1 MAGAKELT
9 EALRLWLRQQSAMLC
24 TVTFRRAPNMLPDE
38 DDLIHFLAVLVKS
51 VGTLREVQL
60 AAVQS
65 WALTAIGH
73 DAPAAYD
80 WMVLLRVLKEEIGR
94 SLEKHFPPAEALTA
108 WRQIDDVLTY
118 AIIEATQLASDMQ
131 RSELLGHMEQLR
143 TQQEKFKESKTKFI
157 AVAAHELKTP
167 LTILEGYTNILRA
180 ETQNDPQLHIYLE
193 GLGNG
198 FRRMHEIIGD
208 MLDVSLLDL
217 RTVELKYQ
225 EINLEKTVLL
235 VADSVDRYYATRR
248 VDLKII
254 PFEFD
259 NNSYGDPEKLKKA
272 LSKILMNALK
282 YTPDGGQVVVSG
294 SLVRQDEVTDDLAG
308 FVDIQ
313 VTDTGIGIDPE
324 NLELIFEKFG
334 SIGDASLHSSSKT
347 KFKGGGPGLG
357 LPIARGIVEA
367 HGGRVWAE
375 SAGFDEEKCPGSTF
389 HVELPIWLKAPD
401 YSSEL

>member
-1 MAGAKELT
+1 
-9 EALRLWLRQQSAMLC
+9 MLC

-38 DDLIHFLAVLVKS
+38 DDLIQFLSVLVNS

-65 WALTAIGH
+65 WALMAIGH

-94 SLEKHFPPAEALTA
+94 SLEKHLPPAEALTA

-131 RSELLGHMEQLR
+131 RSELLSHMEQLR

-225 EINLEKTVLL
+225 ELNLEKTVLL

-259 NNSYGDPEKLKKA
+259 NNSFGDPEKLKKA

-282 YTPDGGQVVVSG
+282 YTPDNGQVVVSG
-294 SLVRQDEVTDDLAG
+294 SLVRQDEVTDELAG

-324 NLELIFEKFG
+324 NLETIFEKFG

-375 SAGFDEEKCPGSTF
+375 SAGFDEENCPGSTF

-401 YSSEL
+401 HSAEL

>member
-1 MAGAKELT
+1 MTDTLK
-9 EALRLWLRQQSAMLC
+9 LWLRQQSAMLC

-38 DDLIHFLAVLVKS
+38 DDLIQFLSVLLNS

-65 WALTAIGH
+65 WALMAIGH

-94 SLEKHFPPAEALTA
+94 SLEKQFPPAEALTA

-131 RSELLGHMEQLR
+131 RSELLNHMEQLR

-225 EINLEKTVLL
+225 ELNLEKTVLL

-259 NNSYGDPEKLKKA
+259 NNSFGDPEKLKKA

-282 YTPDGGQVVVSG
+282 YTPDNGQVVVSG
-294 SLVRQDEVTDDLAG
+294 SLVRQDEVTDELAG

-324 NLELIFEKFG
+324 NLETIFEKFG

-401 YSSEL
+401 HSSEL

>member
-1 MAGAKELT
+1 MSENLK
-9 EALRLWLRQQSAMLC
+9 LWLRQQSAMLC
-24 TVTFRRAPNMLPDE
+24 AVTLNRAPNMLVDE
-38 DDLIHFLAVLVKS
+38 DDLIEFLSVLVNS
-51 VGTLREVQL
+51 VGSLPELQL
-60 AAVQS
+60 ASVQS
-65 WALTAIGH
+65 WALMAIGH

-80 WMVLLRVLKEEIGR
+80 WMVLLRVLKEQIGR
-94 SLEKHFPPAEALTA
+94 SLVEQFPAEQALTF
-108 WRQIDDVLTY
+108 WRLIDDVLIY

-131 RSELLGHMEQLR
+131 RSELLNHMTQLR
-143 TQQEKFKESKTKFI
+143 SQQEKFKESKTKFI

-167 LTILEGYTNILRA
+167 LTILEGYTNIIKV

-235 VADSVDRYYATRR
+235 VADSVDRYYMTRR
-248 VDLKII
+248 VELKII

-259 NNSYGDPEKLKKA
+259 STTYGDPEKLKKA
-272 LSKILMNALK
+272 LSKILMNGLK
-282 YTPDGGQVVVSG
+282 YTPDGGEVVVTG
-294 SLVRQDEVTDDLAG
+294 SLVRQDEVTEELAG

-313 VTDTGIGIDPE
+313 IMDTGIGIDPE
-324 NLELIFEKFG
+324 NLESIFEKFG
-334 SIGDASLHSSSKT
+334 SIADASLHSSSKT

-375 SAGFDEEKCPGSTF
+375 SPGYDEAACPGSTF
-389 HVELPIWLKAPD
+389 HIELPIWLNPPEIQA
-401 YSSEL
+401 

>member
-1 MAGAKELT
+1 LT
-9 EALRLWLRQQSAMLC
+9 ENLKLWLRQQSAMLC
-24 TVTFRRAPNMLPDE
+24 AVTLHRAPNLLPDQ
-38 DDLIHFLAVLVKS
+38 DDLIEFLSVLVNS
-51 VGTLREVQL
+51 VGSLPELQL

-80 WMVLLRVLKEEIGR
+80 WMVLLRVLKEQIGR
-94 SLEKHFPPAEALTA
+94 SLIEQFAPDEALAA
-108 WRQIDDVLTY
+108 WRLIDDVLIY

-131 RSELLGHMEQLR
+131 RSELLGHMTQLR
-143 TQQEKFKESKTKFI
+143 SQQEKFKESKAKFI

-167 LTILEGYTNILRA
+167 LTILEGYTNILRT
-180 ETQNDPQLHIYLE
+180 ETQSDPQLHIYLE

-217 RTVELKYQ
+217 RTVELKHQ

-235 VADSVDRYYATRR
+235 VADSVDRFYATRR
-248 VDLKII
+248 VELKIM

-259 NNSYGDPEKLKKA
+259 STTYVDPEKLKKA
-272 LSKILMNALK
+272 LTKILMNGLK
-282 YTPDGGQVVVSG
+282 YTPDGGEVVVTG
-294 SLVRQDEVTDDLAG
+294 SHVRQDEVTDDLAG

-313 VTDTGIGIDPE
+313 VRDTGIGIDPE
-324 NLELIFEKFG
+324 NLESIFEKFG
-334 SIGDASLHSSSKT
+334 SIADASLHSSSKT

-375 SAGFDEEKCPGSTF
+375 SPGYDEDHCPGSTF
-389 HVELPIWLKAPD
+389 HIELPVWLTPPKLT
-401 YSSEL
+401 E

>member
-1 MAGAKELT
+1 MT
-9 EALRLWLRQQSAMLC
+9 ENLKLWLRQQSAMLC
-24 TVTFRRAPNMLPDE
+24 AVTLNRAPNLLVDE
-38 DDLIHFLAVLVKS
+38 DDLIEFLSVLVNS
-51 VGTLREVQL
+51 VGALPELQL
-60 AAVQS
+60 ASVQS

-80 WMVLLRVLKEEIGR
+80 WMVLLRVLKEQIGR
-94 SLEKHFPPAEALTA
+94 SLVEQFPADEALTS
-108 WRQIDDVLTY
+108 WRLIDDVLIY

-131 RSELLGHMEQLR
+131 RSELLNHMTQLR
-143 TQQEKFKESKTKFI
+143 NQQEKFKESKTKFI

-167 LTILEGYTNILRA
+167 LTILEGYTNILKA
-180 ETQNDPQLHIYLE
+180 ETQNDPRLHIYLD

-217 RTVELKYQ
+217 RTVELKHQ

-248 VDLKII
+248 VDLKIM

-259 NNSYGDPEKLKKA
+259 SSTFGDPEKLKKA
-272 LSKILMNALK
+272 LTKILMNGLK
-282 YTPDGGQVVVSG
+282 YTPDGGEVVVTG
-294 SLVRQDEVTDDLAG
+294 SLVRQDEVTDELAG

-313 VTDTGIGIDPE
+313 VMDTGIGIDPE
-324 NLELIFEKFG
+324 NLESIFEKFG
-334 SIGDASLHSSSKT
+334 SIADASLHSSSKT

-367 HGGRVWAE
+367 HSGRVWAE
-375 SAGFDEEKCPGSTF
+375 SPGCDEESCPGSTF
-389 HVELPIWLKAPD
+389 HIELPIWLSPPKVEA
-401 YSSEL
+401 

>member
-1 MAGAKELT
+1 MAENLK
-9 EALRLWLRQQSAMLC
+9 LWLRQQSAMLC
-24 TVTFRRAPNMLPDE
+24 AVTLRRAPNMLPDE
-38 DDLIHFLAVLVKS
+38 DDLIQFLGVLVNS
-51 VGTLREVQL
+51 VGGLRELQL

-65 WALTAIGH
+65 WAIVSIGH

-94 SLEKHFPPAEALTA
+94 SLVQHFPPDEALA
-108 WRQIDDVLTY
+108 GWRQIDDVLTY
-118 AIIEATQLASDMQ
+118 AIIEATQLSSDMQ
-131 RSELLGHMEQLR
+131 RSELLSHMEQLR

-167 LTILEGYTNILRA
+167 LTILEGYTNILKA

-217 RTVELKYQ
+217 RTVELKHQ

-248 VDLKII
+248 VALKIL
-254 PFEFD
+254 PFEFE
-259 NNSYGDPEKLKKA
+259 NNTFGDPEKLKKA
-272 LSKILMNALK
+272 LTKILMNGLK
-282 YTPDGGQVVVSG
+282 YTPDGGEVVVSG
-294 SLVRQDEVTDDLAG
+294 SLVRQDEVTEDLAG

-313 VTDTGIGIDPE
+313 VTDSGIGIEAE
-324 NLELIFEKFG
+324 NLETIFEKFG
-334 SIGDASLHSSSKT
+334 SIADASLHSSSKT

-375 SAGFDEEKCPGSTF
+375 SPGCNEETCPGSTF
-389 HVELPIWLKAPD
+389 HIELPIWLQAPTLP
-401 YSSEL
+401 SGF

>member
-1 MAGAKELT
+1 MT
-9 EALRLWLRQQSAMLC
+9 ENLKLWLRQQSAMLC
-24 TVTFRRAPNMLPDE
+24 AVTLNRAPNLLVDE
-38 DDLIHFLAVLVKS
+38 DDLIEFLSVLVNS
-51 VGTLREVQL
+51 VGSLPELQL
-60 AAVQS
+60 ATVQS
-65 WALTAIGH
+65 WALMAIGH

-80 WMVLLRVLKEEIGR
+80 WMVLLRVLKEQIGR
-94 SLEKHFPPAEALTA
+94 NLVEHFPADQALTA
-108 WRQIDDVLTY
+108 WRLVDDVLIY

-131 RSELLGHMEQLR
+131 RSELLNHMDQLR
-143 TQQEKFKESKTKFI
+143 SQQEKFKESKTKFI

-167 LTILEGYTNILRA
+167 LTILEGYTNILKA
-180 ETQNDPQLHIYLE
+180 ETQNEPQLHIYLD

-235 VADSVDRYYATRR
+235 VADSVDRYYMTRR
-248 VDLKII
+248 VELKII

-259 NNSYGDPEKLKKA
+259 STTYGDPEKLKKS
-272 LSKILMNALK
+272 LTKILMNGLK
-282 YTPDGGQVVVSG
+282 YTPDGGEVVVTG
-294 SLVRQDEVTDDLAG
+294 SLVRQDEVAGDLAG

-313 VTDTGIGIDPE
+313 IMDTGIGIDPE
-324 NLELIFEKFG
+324 NLESIFEKFG
-334 SIGDASLHSSSKT
+334 SIADASLHSSSKT

-375 SAGFDEEKCPGSTF
+375 SPGYDEETCPGSTF
-389 HVELPIWLKAPD
+389 HIELPIWLQPPD
-401 YSSEL
+401 IQA

>member
-1 MAGAKELT
+1 MSENLK
-9 EALRLWLRQQSAMLC
+9 LWLRQQSARLC
-24 TVTFRRAPNMLPDE
+24 AETLHRVPNMLPDE
-38 DDLIHFLAVLVKS
+38 DDLIQFLSVLVDS
-51 VGTLREVQL
+51 VGVLRELQL
-60 AAVQS
+60 ANVQS

-94 SLEKHFPPAEALTA
+94 KLEDAFTPTQALSA

-131 RSELLGHMEQLR
+131 RSELLSHMAQLR

-217 RTVELKYQ
+217 RTVELKHQ
-225 EINLEKTVLL
+225 EINLERTVLL
-235 VADSVDRYYATRR
+235 VADSVDRYYASRG

-254 PFEFD
+254 PFEFEND
-259 NNSYGDPEKLKKA
+259 TYGDPEKLKKA
-272 LSKILMNALK
+272 LTKILMNGLK

-294 SLVRQDEVTDDLAG
+294 GPVRQDEVTEDLAG

-313 VTDTGIGIDPE
+313 VRDTGIGIDPE
-324 NLELIFEKFG
+324 NLESIFEKFG
-334 SIGDASLHSSSKT
+334 SIADASLHSSSKT

-357 LPIARGIVEA
+357 LPIARGIIEA
-367 HGGRVWAE
+367 HGGYVWAE
-375 SAGFDEEKCPGSTF
+375 SPGFDEENCPGSTF
-389 HVELPIWLKAPD
+389 HIEVPIWLAPP
-401 YSSEL
+401 ELPSNL

>member
-1 MAGAKELT
+1 
-9 EALRLWLRQQSAMLC
+9 MLC
-24 TVTFRRAPNMLPDE
+24 AVTFRRVPNMLPDE
-38 DDLIHFLAVLVKS
+38 DDLIQFLSVLVNS
-51 VGTLREVQL
+51 VGASREMQL
-60 AAVQS
+60 ATVQS
-65 WALTAIGH
+65 WALMAIGH

-94 SLEKHFPPAEALTA
+94 NLEKQFTPEEALTA
-108 WRQIDDVLTY
+108 WHQIDDVLTY

-131 RSELLGHMEQLR
+131 RSELLSHMEQLR

-272 LSKILMNALK
+272 LGKILMNALK

-294 SLVRQDEVTDDLAG
+294 HLVRQDEVTDDLAG

-313 VTDTGIGIDPE
+313 ITDTGIGIDPE
-324 NLELIFEKFG
+324 NVESIFEKFG
-334 SIGDASLHSSSKT
+334 SIADASLHSSSKT

-357 LPIARGIVEA
+357 LPIARGIVDA

-375 SAGFDEEKCPGSTF
+375 SPGFDEENFPGSTF
-389 HVELPIWLKAPD
+389 HVELPIWLKPPEHA
-401 YSSEL
+401 SEI

>member
-1 MAGAKELT
+1 
-9 EALRLWLRQQSAMLC
+9 MLC

-38 DDLIHFLAVLVKS
+38 DDLIQFLSVLVNS

-60 AAVQS
+60 ATVQS
-65 WALTAIGH
+65 WALMAIGH

-94 SLEKHFPPAEALTA
+94 SLEKHFSPAAALTA

-131 RSELLGHMEQLR
+131 RSELLNHMEQLR

-272 LSKILMNALK
+272 LGKILMNALK

-294 SLVRQDEVTDDLAG
+294 HLVRQDEVTDELAG

-324 NLELIFEKFG
+324 NLETIFEKFG
-334 SIGDASLHSSSKT
+334 SIADASLHSSSKT

-357 LPIARGIVEA
+357 LPIARGIVDA

-375 SAGFDEEKCPGSTF
+375 SPGFDEDNCPGSTF

-401 YSSEL
+401 HSSEL

>member
-1 MAGAKELT
+1 MAENLK
-9 EALRLWLRQQSAMLC
+9 LWLRQQSAMLC
-24 TVTFRRAPNMLPDE
+24 AVTLSRVPNMLPDE
-38 DDLIHFLAVLVKS
+38 DDLIQFLSVLVNS
-51 VGTLREVQL
+51 VGALRELQL
-60 AAVQS
+60 SAVQS
-65 WALTAIGH
+65 WAITAIGH

-80 WMVLLRVLKEEIGR
+80 WMILLRVLKEEIGR
-94 SLEKHFPPAEALTA
+94 SLEYQFPPQEALTA
-108 WRQIDDVLTY
+108 WRQMDDILTY

-131 RSELLGHMEQLR
+131 RSELLSHTAQLR
-143 TQQEKFKESKTKFI
+143 SQQEKFKESKTKFI

-167 LTILEGYTNILRA
+167 LTILEGYTNILRS

-217 RTVELKYQ
+217 RTVELKHQ

-235 VADSVDRYYATRR
+235 VADSVDRFYASRR
-248 VDLKII
+248 VELKII
-254 PFEFD
+254 PFECE
-259 NNSYGDPEKLKKA
+259 NSTYGDPEKLKKA
-272 LSKILMNALK
+272 LTKILMNGLK

-294 SLVRQDEVTDDLAG
+294 NAVRQDEVTDDMVG

-313 VTDTGIGIDPE
+313 VTDSGIGIDPE
-324 NLELIFEKFG
+324 NLESIFEKFG
-334 SIGDASLHSSSKT
+334 SIADASLHSSSKT

-367 HGGRVWAE
+367 HGGRVWAQ
-375 SAGFDEEKCPGSTF
+375 SPGYDEEKFPGSTF
-389 HVELPIWLKAPD
+389 HIEIPIWLHPP
-401 YSSEL
+401 SLPE

>member
-1 MAGAKELT
+1 MT
-9 EALRLWLRQQSAMLC
+9 EPLKLWLRQQSAMLC
-24 TVTFRRAPNMLPDE
+24 AVTFRRVPNMLPDE
-38 DDLIHFLAVLVKS
+38 DDLIQFLSVLVNS
-51 VGTLREVQL
+51 VGALREMQL
-60 AAVQS
+60 ATVQS
-65 WALTAIGH
+65 WALMAIGH

-94 SLEKHFPPAEALTA
+94 NLEKQFTPEEALTA

-131 RSELLGHMEQLR
+131 RSELLSHMEQLR

-272 LSKILMNALK
+272 LGKILMNALK

-294 SLVRQDEVTDDLAG
+294 HLVRQDEVTDDLAG

-313 VTDTGIGIDPE
+313 ITDTGIGIDPE
-324 NLELIFEKFG
+324 NVESIFEKFG
-334 SIGDASLHSSSKT
+334 SIADASLHSSSKT

-357 LPIARGIVEA
+357 LPIARGIVDA

-375 SAGFDEEKCPGSTF
+375 SPGFDEENFPGSTF
-389 HVELPIWLKAPD
+389 HVELPIWLKPPEHA
-401 YSSEL
+401 SEI

>member
-1 MAGAKELT
+1 
-9 EALRLWLRQQSAMLC
+9 
-24 TVTFRRAPNMLPDE
+24 MLPDE
-38 DDLIHFLAVLVKS
+38 DELLQFLSVLVDS
-51 VGTLREVQL
+51 VGVLRELQL
-60 AAVQS
+60 ANVQS

-94 SLEKHFPPAEALTA
+94 RLERDFSAERALFA

-131 RSELLGHMEQLR
+131 RSELLSHMEQLR

-180 ETQNDPQLHIYLE
+180 ETKNDPQLHIYLE

-225 EINLEKTVLL
+225 VINLERTVLL
-235 VADSVDRYYATRR
+235 VADSVDRHYASRG

-254 PFEFD
+254 PFEFEND
-259 NNSYGDPEKLKKA
+259 TYADPEKLKKA
-272 LSKILMNALK
+272 LSKVLMNGLK

-294 SLVRQDEVTDDLAG
+294 SLVRQDEVTEDMAG

-313 VTDTGIGIDPE
+313 IRDTGIGIDLE
-324 NLELIFEKFG
+324 NLESIFEKFG
-334 SIGDASLHSSSKT
+334 SLADASLHSSSKT

-375 SAGFDEEKCPGSTF
+375 SPGFDEENCPGSTF
-389 HVELPIWLKAPD
+389 HVEMPIWLAPPELP
-401 YSSEL
+401 SSF

>member
-1 MAGAKELT
+1 MT
-9 EALRLWLRQQSAMLC
+9 ENLKLWLRQQSAMLC
-24 TVTFRRAPNMLPDE
+24 AVTLNRVPNLLVDE
-38 DDLIHFLAVLVKS
+38 DDLIEFLSVLLNS
-51 VGTLREVQL
+51 VGSLPELQL
-60 AAVQS
+60 ASVQS

-80 WMVLLRVLKEEIGR
+80 WMVLLRVLKEQIGR
-94 SLEKHFPPAEALTA
+94 NLVVQFPAEQALAA
-108 WRQIDDVLTY
+108 WRLIDDVLIY

-131 RSELLGHMEQLR
+131 RSELLNHMTQLR
-143 TQQEKFKESKTKFI
+143 SQQEKFKESKTKFI

-167 LTILEGYTNILRA
+167 LTILEGYTNIIKA

-225 EINLEKTVLL
+225 EINLEKTALL
-235 VADSVDRYYATRR
+235 VADSVDRYYMTRR
-248 VDLKII
+248 VELKIV

-259 NNSYGDPEKLKKA
+259 STTYGDPEKLKKA
-272 LSKILMNALK
+272 LTKILMNGLK
-282 YTPDGGQVVVSG
+282 YTPDGGEVVVTG
-294 SLVRQDEVTDDLAG
+294 SLVRQDEVTEDLAG

-313 VTDTGIGIDPE
+313 IMDTGIGIDPE
-324 NLELIFEKFG
+324 NLESIFEKFG
-334 SIGDASLHSSSKT
+334 SIADASLHSSSKT

-375 SAGFDEEKCPGSTF
+375 SPGYDEEACPGSTF
-389 HVELPIWLKAPD
+389 HIELPIWLNPPEIQA
-401 YSSEL
+401 

>member
-1 MAGAKELT
+1 MT
-9 EALRLWLRQQSAMLC
+9 ENLKLWLRQQSAMLC
-24 TVTFRRAPNMLPDE
+24 AVTLNRAPNLLVDE
-38 DDLIHFLAVLVKS
+38 DDLIEFLSVLVGS
-51 VGTLREVQL
+51 VGALPELQL
-60 AAVQS
+60 ASVQS

-80 WMVLLRVLKEEIGR
+80 WMVLLRVLKEQIGR
-94 SLEKHFPPAEALTA
+94 SLVDQFPADEALTA
-108 WRQIDDVLTY
+108 WRLIDNVLIY

-131 RSELLGHMEQLR
+131 RSELLNHMTQLR
-143 TQQEKFKESKTKFI
+143 NQQEKFRESKTKFI

-167 LTILEGYTNILRA
+167 LTILEGYTNILKA
-180 ETQNDPQLHIYLE
+180 ETQNEPRLHIYLD

-217 RTVELKYQ
+217 RTVELKHQ

-248 VDLKII
+248 VDLKIM
-254 PFEFD
+254 PFEFE
-259 NNSYGDPEKLKKA
+259 SSTYGDPEKLKKA
-272 LSKILMNALK
+272 LTKIMMNGLK
-282 YTPDGGQVVVSG
+282 YTPDGGEVVVTG
-294 SLVRQDEVTDDLAG
+294 SLVRQNEVTDELAG

-313 VTDTGIGIDPE
+313 VMDTGIGIDPE
-324 NLELIFEKFG
+324 NLESIFEKFG
-334 SIGDASLHSSSKT
+334 SIADASLHSSSKT

-375 SAGFDEEKCPGSTF
+375 SPGCDEESCPGSTF
-389 HVELPIWLKAPD
+389 HIELPIWLNPPEGQA
-401 YSSEL
+401 

>member
-1 MAGAKELT
+1 MTDTLK
-9 EALRLWLRQQSAMLC
+9 LWLRQQSAMLC

-38 DDLIHFLAVLVKS
+38 DDLIQFLSVLLNS

-65 WALTAIGH
+65 WALMAIGH

-94 SLEKHFPPAEALTA
+94 SLEKQFPPAEALTA

-131 RSELLGHMEQLR
+131 RSELLNHMEQLR

-225 EINLEKTVLL
+225 ELNLEKTVLL

-282 YTPDGGQVVVSG
+282 YTPDNGQVVVSG
-294 SLVRQDEVTDDLAG
+294 SLVRQDEVTDELAG

-324 NLELIFEKFG
+324 NLETIFEKFG

-401 YSSEL
+401 HSSEL

>member
-1 MAGAKELT
+1 MSENLK
-9 EALRLWLRQQSAMLC
+9 LWLRQQSARLC
-24 TVTFRRAPNMLPDE
+24 TDTLHRVPNMLPDE
-38 DDLIHFLAVLVKS
+38 DDLIQFLSVLVDS
-51 VGTLREVQL
+51 VGTLRELQL
-60 AAVQS
+60 AKVQS

-94 SLEKHFPPAEALTA
+94 KLENAFTPTQALSA

-131 RSELLGHMEQLR
+131 RSELLSHMEQLR

-217 RTVELKYQ
+217 RTVKLKYQ
-225 EINLEKTVLL
+225 EINLERTILL
-235 VADSVDRYYATRR
+235 VADSVDRYYASRR

-254 PFEFD
+254 PFEFE
-259 NNSYGDPEKLKKA
+259 NNTFGDPEKLKKA
-272 LSKILMNALK
+272 LTKILMNGLK

-294 SLVRQDEVTDDLAG
+294 ALVRQDEVTEDLAG

-313 VTDTGIGIDPE
+313 VRDTGIGIDPE
-324 NLELIFEKFG
+324 NLESIFEKFG
-334 SIGDASLHSSSKT
+334 SIADASLHSSSKT

-357 LPIARGIVEA
+357 LPIARGIIEA

-375 SAGFDEEKCPGSTF
+375 SPGFDEDNCPGSTF
-389 HVELPIWLKAPD
+389 HIEMPIWLASPKLPSD
-401 YSSEL
+401 F

>member
-1 MAGAKELT
+1 MT
-9 EALRLWLRQQSAMLC
+9 ENLKLWLRQKSAMLC
-24 TVTFRRAPNMLPDE
+24 AMTLRHVPDILPGE
-38 DDLIHFLAVLVKS
+38 DDLLQFLSVLVTS
-51 VGTLREVQL
+51 VGALREQQL
-60 AAVQS
+60 SVVQS

-94 SLEKHFPPAEALTA
+94 SLELQFSPREALAA
-108 WRQIDDVLTY
+108 WKQLDGVLTY

-131 RSELLGHMEQLR
+131 RAELLSHMAQLR
-143 TQQEKFKESKTKFI
+143 SQQEKFKESKTKFI

-167 LTILEGYTNILRA
+167 LTILEGYTNILRG

-217 RTVELKYQ
+217 RAVELKYQ
-225 EINLEKTVLL
+225 KISLERTVLL
-235 VADSVDRYYATRR
+235 VADSIDRHYAARR

-254 PFEFD
+254 PFEFE
-259 NNSYGDPEKLKKA
+259 NNTFGDPEKLKKA
-272 LSKILMNALK
+272 LSKVLMNGLK
-282 YTPDGGQVVVSG
+282 YTPDGGQVVVSAG
-294 SLVRQDEVTDDLAG
+294 PVRQDEVTDEMAG

-313 VTDTGIGIDPE
+313 IMDSGIGIDPE
-324 NLELIFEKFG
+324 NLESIFEKFG
-334 SIGDASLHSSSKT
+334 SIADASLHSSSKT

-357 LPIARGIVEA
+357 LPIARGIIEA

-375 SAGFDEEKCPGSTF
+375 SPGCNEEVCPGSTF
-389 HVELPIWLKAPD
+389 HIELPIWLNPPEILSD
-401 YSSEL
+401 L

>member
-1 MAGAKELT
+1 MTDTLK
-9 EALRLWLRQQSAMLC
+9 LWLRQQSAMLC
-24 TVTFRRAPNMLPDE
+24 TVTFRRVPNMLPDE
-38 DDLIHFLAVLVKS
+38 DDLIQFLSVLVNS

-65 WALTAIGH
+65 WALMAIGH

-94 SLEKHFPPAEALTA
+94 SLEKHLPPAEALTA

-225 EINLEKTVLL
+225 ELNLEKTVLL

-259 NNSYGDPEKLKKA
+259 NNSFGDPEKLKKA

-282 YTPDGGQVVVSG
+282 YTPDNGQVVVSG
-294 SLVRQDEVTDDLAG
+294 SLVRQDEVTDELAG

-324 NLELIFEKFG
+324 NLETIFEKFG

-401 YSSEL
+401 HSSEL

>member
-1 MAGAKELT
+1 MSEHLK
-9 EALRLWLRQQSAMLC
+9 LWLRQQSARLC
-24 TVTFRRAPNMLPDE
+24 ADTLYRVPNMLPDE
-38 DDLIHFLAVLVKS
+38 DDLIQFLSVLVNS
-51 VGTLREVQL
+51 VSVLRELQL
-60 AAVQS
+60 ANVQS

-80 WMVLLRVLKEEIGR
+80 WMVLLRVLKEEIGHR
-94 SLEKHFPPAEALTA
+94 LEREFSPERALTA
-108 WRQIDDVLTY
+108 WRQVDDVLTY

-131 RSELLGHMEQLR
+131 RFELLSHMEQLR

-225 EINLEKTVLL
+225 EINLERTVLL
-235 VADSVDRYYATRR
+235 VADSVDRYYAGRGI
-248 VDLKII
+248 DLKII
-254 PFEFD
+254 PFEFE
-259 NNSYGDPEKLKKA
+259 NETYADPEKLKKA
-272 LSKILMNALK
+272 LAKILMNGLK

-294 SLVRQDEVTDDLAG
+294 GLVRQDEVTEDMAG

-313 VTDTGIGIDPE
+313 IRDTGIGIDPE
-324 NLELIFEKFG
+324 NLESIFEKFG
-334 SIGDASLHSSSKT
+334 SIADASLHSSSKT

-375 SAGFDEEKCPGSTF
+375 SPGFDEDNCPGSTF
-389 HVELPIWLKAPD
+389 HIEMPIWLAPP
-401 YSSEL
+401 ELPSKY

>member
-1 MAGAKELT
+1 LT
-9 EALRLWLRQQSAMLC
+9 ENLKLWLRQQSALLC
-24 TVTFRRAPNMLPDE
+24 AVTLSRAPNMLPDE
-38 DDLIHFLAVLVKS
+38 DDLIQFLSVLVNS
-51 VGTLREVQL
+51 VGALRELQL

-65 WALTAIGH
+65 WAITAIGQ

-80 WMVLLRVLKEEIGR
+80 WVVLLRVLKEEIGR
-94 SLEKHFPPAEALTA
+94 SLELQFSPEEALTA
-108 WRQIDDVLTY
+108 WKQIDNVLTY

-131 RSELLGHMEQLR
+131 RSELLMHMEQLR

-167 LTILEGYTNILRA
+167 LTILEGYTNILRS

-217 RTVELKYQ
+217 RAVELKYQ
-225 EINLEKTVLL
+225 EINLERTVLL
-235 VADSVDRYYATRR
+235 VADSVDRHYAVRR

-254 PFEFD
+254 PFEFE
-259 NNSYGDPEKLKKA
+259 NMTFGDPEKLKKA
-272 LSKILMNALK
+272 LSKILMNGLK
-282 YTPDGGQVVVSG
+282 YTPDGGQVVVSA
-294 SLVRQDEVTDDLAG
+294 SLVRQNEVTDEMAG

-313 VTDTGIGIDPE
+313 ITDSGIGIDSE
-324 NLELIFEKFG
+324 NLESIFEKFG
-334 SIGDASLHSSSKT
+334 SIADASLHSSSKT

-357 LPIARGIVEA
+357 LPIARGIIEA

-375 SAGFDEEKCPGSTF
+375 SPGCNEEICPGSTF
-389 HVELPIWLKAPD
+389 HIEFPIWLSPP
-401 YSSEL
+401 EI

>member
-1 MAGAKELT
+1 MT
-9 EALRLWLRQQSAMLC
+9 ENLKLWLRQQSAMLC
-24 TVTFRRAPNMLPDE
+24 AVTLNRAPNMLPDE
-38 DDLIHFLAVLVKS
+38 DDLIQFLSVLVNS
-51 VGTLREVQL
+51 VGTLPELQL

-94 SLEKHFPPAEALTA
+94 SLERQFPPEEVLAA
-108 WRQIDDVLTY
+108 WRQIDDVLIY

-131 RSELLGHMEQLR
+131 RAELLGHMTQLR
-143 TQQEKFKESKTKFI
+143 SQQEKFKESKTKFI

-225 EINLEKTVLL
+225 EISLEKLAL
-235 VADSVDRYYATRR
+235 MVADNVDRYYATRR
-248 VDLKII
+248 VNLII
-254 PFEFD
+254 MPFEFD
-259 NNSYGDPEKLKKA
+259 NVTYGDPEKLQKA
-272 LSKILMNALK
+272 LGKILMNGLK
-282 YTPDGGQVVVSG
+282 YTPDGGEVVVSG
-294 SLVRQDEVTDDLAG
+294 SLVRQDEVTDDMAG

-313 VTDTGIGIDPE
+313 VMDTGIGIDPE
-324 NLELIFEKFG
+324 NLETIFEKFG
-334 SIGDASLHSSSKT
+334 SIADASLHSSSKT

-367 HGGRVWAE
+367 HGGSVWAE
-375 SAGFDEEKCPGSTF
+375 SPGHDDEKCPGSTF
-389 HVELPIWLKAPD
+389 HVELPIWLKPP
-401 YSSEL
+401 ENLV

>member
-1 MAGAKELT
+1 MIENLK
-9 EALRLWLRQQSAMLC
+9 LWLRQQSAHLC
-24 TVTFRRAPNMLPDE
+24 TATMHRVPNMLPDE
-38 DDLIHFLAVLVKS
+38 DDLIQFLSVLVNCIGS
-51 VGTLREVQL
+51 LREMQL
-60 AAVQS
+60 AKVQS
-65 WALTAIGH
+65 WALIAIGH

-94 SLEKHFPPAEALTA
+94 SLEAHFPPEEALSG

-131 RSELLGHMEQLR
+131 RSELLAHMEQLR

-180 ETQNDPQLHIYLE
+180 ESQNEPQLHIYLE

-225 EINLEKTVLL
+225 NINLEKTVLL
-235 VADSVDRYYATRR
+235 VADSVDRYYASRG
-248 VDLKII
+248 VDLNII

-259 NNSYGDPEKLKKA
+259 SDTYGDPEKLKKA
-272 LSKILMNALK
+272 LSKILMNGLK
-282 YTPDGGQVVVSG
+282 YAPDGGQVVVSG
-294 SLVRQDEVTDDLAG
+294 ALIRQDEVTDEIAG

-313 VTDTGIGIDPE
+313 VRDNGIGIDPE
-324 NLELIFEKFG
+324 NLESIFEKFG
-334 SIGDASLHSSSKT
+334 SIADASLHSSSKT

-357 LPIARGIVEA
+357 LPIARGIVDA

-375 SAGFDEEKCPGSTF
+375 SPGCDEDDCPGSTF
-389 HVELPIWLKAPD
+389 HIELPIWLAPP
-401 YSSEL
+401 ELPSDF

>member
-1 MAGAKELT
+1 MRDNLT
-9 EALRLWLRQQSAMLC
+9 ENLKLWLRQKSAMLC
-24 TVTFRRAPNMLPDE
+24 AVTFNRAPNMLPDE
-38 DDLIHFLAVLVKS
+38 DDLIHFLSVLVTT
-51 VGTLREVQL
+51 VGASRELQL
-60 AAVQS
+60 STVQS
-65 WALTAIGH
+65 WAITAIGH

-94 SLEKHFPPAEALTA
+94 NLDLQFSPADALTA
-108 WRQIDDVLTY
+108 WKQVDGVLTY

-131 RSELLGHMEQLR
+131 RSELLNHMEELR
-143 TQQEKFKESKTKFI
+143 AQQEKFKISKTKFI

-167 LTILEGYTNILRA
+167 LTILEGYTNILRS

-225 EINLEKTVLL
+225 KISLERTVLL
-235 VADSVDRYYATRR
+235 VADSIDRHYAARR

-259 NNSYGDPEKLKKA
+259 NMTFGDPEKLKKA
-272 LSKILMNALK
+272 FSKILMNGLK
-282 YTPDGGQVVVSG
+282 YTRDSGQVIISAN
-294 SLVRQDEVTDDLAG
+294 LVRQNEITEDMAG
-308 FVDIQ
+308 FIDIQ
-313 VTDTGIGIDPE
+313 IIDSGIGIDSE
-324 NLELIFEKFG
+324 NLESIFEKFG
-334 SIGDASLHSSSKT
+334 SIADASLHSSSKT

-375 SAGFDEEKCPGSTF
+375 SPGFNEETCPGSTF
-389 HVELPIWLKAPD
+389 HIELPIWLSQPEIFSD
-401 YSSEL
+401 LD

>member
-1 MAGAKELT
+1 LT
-9 EALRLWLRQQSAMLC
+9 DTLKLWLRQQSAMLC

-38 DDLIHFLAVLVKS
+38 DDLIQFLSVLLNS

-65 WALTAIGH
+65 WALMAIGH

-94 SLEKHFPPAEALTA
+94 SLEKQFPPAEALTA

-131 RSELLGHMEQLR
+131 RSELLNHMEQLR

-225 EINLEKTVLL
+225 ELNLEKTVLL

-259 NNSYGDPEKLKKA
+259 NNSFGDPEKLKKA

-282 YTPDGGQVVVSG
+282 YTPDNGQVVVSG
-294 SLVRQDEVTDDLAG
+294 SLVRQDEVTDELAG

-324 NLELIFEKFG
+324 NLETIFEKFG

-401 YSSEL
+401 HSSEL

>member
-1 MAGAKELT
+1 
-9 EALRLWLRQQSAMLC
+9 
-24 TVTFRRAPNMLPDE
+24 
-38 DDLIHFLAVLVKS
+38 VLVSS
-51 VGTLREVQL
+51 VGTSRELQL
-60 AAVQS
+60 ANVQS

-94 SLEKHFPPAEALTA
+94 SLERQFPARDALVS

-131 RSELLGHMEQLR
+131 RSELLSHMEQLR
-143 TQQEKFKESKTKFI
+143 SQQEKFKESKTKFI

-217 RTVELKYQ
+217 RTVELKHQ
-225 EINLEKTVLL
+225 EINLEKTALL
-235 VADSVDRYYATRR
+235 VADSVDRFYASRG

-254 PFEFD
+254 PFEFE
-259 NNSYGDPEKLKKA
+259 NESYGDPEKLKKA

-294 SLVRQDEVTDDLAG
+294 ALVRQDEVTEDMVG

-313 VTDTGIGIDPE
+313 VRDSGIGIDPE
-324 NLELIFEKFG
+324 NLESIVEKFG
-334 SIGDASLHSSSKT
+334 SIADASLHSSSKT

-375 SAGFDEEKCPGSTF
+375 SPGYDEENCPGSTF
-389 HVELPIWLKAPD
+389 HIELPIWLASP
-401 YSSEL
+401 ELPSGF

>member
-1 MAGAKELT
+1 MTDTLK
-9 EALRLWLRQQSAMLC
+9 LWLRQQSAMLC

-38 DDLIHFLAVLVKS
+38 DDLIQFLSVLLNS

-65 WALTAIGH
+65 WALMAIGH

-131 RSELLGHMEQLR
+131 RSELLSHMEQLR

-225 EINLEKTVLL
+225 ELNLEKTVLL

-259 NNSYGDPEKLKKA
+259 NNSFGDPEKLKKA

-282 YTPDGGQVVVSG
+282 YTPDGGHVVVSG
-294 SLVRQDEVTDDLAG
+294 SLVRQDEVTDELAG

-313 VTDTGIGIDPE
+313 VTDTGIGIDPD
-324 NLELIFEKFG
+324 NLETIFEKFG
-334 SIGDASLHSSSKT
+334 SIADASLHSSSKT

-375 SAGFDEEKCPGSTF
+375 SAGFDEENCPGSTF

-401 YSSEL
+401 HSAEL

>member
-1 MAGAKELT
+1 MT

>member
-1 MAGAKELT
+1 MSENLK
-9 EALRLWLRQQSAMLC
+9 LWLRQQSARLC
-24 TVTFRRAPNMLPDE
+24 ADTLYRVPNMLPDE
-38 DDLIHFLAVLVKS
+38 DDLIQFLSVLVNS
-51 VGTLREVQL
+51 VGMMRELQL
-60 AAVQS
+60 ANVQS
-65 WALTAIGH
+65 WALMAIGH

-94 SLEKHFPPAEALTA
+94 HLEKEFSAEQALLA

-131 RSELLGHMEQLR
+131 RSELLAHMEQLR
-143 TQQEKFKESKTKFI
+143 HQQEKFKESKTKFI

-180 ETQNDPQLHIYLE
+180 ETQNDPRLHIYLE

-217 RTVELKYQ
+217 RNVELKYQ
-225 EINLEKTVLL
+225 EINLERTVLL
-235 VADSVDRYYATRR
+235 VADSVDRYYASRG
-248 VDLKII
+248 VDLKIV
-254 PFEFD
+254 PFEFE
-259 NNSYGDPEKLKKA
+259 NNTYGDPEKLKKA
-272 LSKILMNALK
+272 LSKILMNGLK

-294 SLVRQDEVTDDLAG
+294 ALVRQDEVTEDMAG

-324 NLELIFEKFG
+324 NLESIFEKFG
-334 SIGDASLHSSSKT
+334 SLADASLHSSSKT

-357 LPIARGIVEA
+357 LPIAQGIVES

-375 SAGFDEEKCPGSTF
+375 SSGFDEENCPGSTF
-389 HVELPIWLKAPD
+389 HIELPVWLAPPELP
-401 YSSEL
+401 SSF

>member
-1 MAGAKELT
+1 MT
-9 EALRLWLRQQSAMLC
+9 ENLKLWLRQQSAMLC
-24 TVTFRRAPNMLPDE
+24 AVTLNRAPNLLVDE
-38 DDLIHFLAVLVKS
+38 DDLIEFLSVLVSS
-51 VGTLREVQL
+51 VGSLPELQL
-60 AAVQS
+60 ASVQS
-65 WALTAIGH
+65 WALIAIGH

-80 WMVLLRVLKEEIGR
+80 WMVLLRVLKEQIGR
-94 SLEKHFPPAEALTA
+94 SLVEQLPAEDALTA
-108 WRQIDDVLTY
+108 WRLIDDVLIY

-131 RSELLGHMEQLR
+131 RSELLNHMSQLR
-143 TQQEKFKESKTKFI
+143 SQQEKFKESKTKFI

-167 LTILEGYTNILRA
+167 LTILEGYTNILKA
-180 ETQNDPQLHIYLE
+180 ETQNEPQLNIYLE

-235 VADSVDRYYATRR
+235 VADSVDRYYMTRR
-248 VDLKII
+248 VDLKIV

-259 NNSYGDPEKLKKA
+259 SSTFGDPEKLKKA
-272 LSKILMNALK
+272 LTKILMNGLK
-282 YTPDGGQVVVSG
+282 YTPDGGEVVVTG
-294 SLVRQDEVTDDLAG
+294 SLVRQDEVTDELAG

-313 VTDTGIGIDPE
+313 IMDTGIGIDTE
-324 NLELIFEKFG
+324 NLESIFEKFG
-334 SIGDASLHSSSKT
+334 SIADASLHSSSKT

-375 SAGFDEEKCPGSTF
+375 SPGCDEENCPGSTF
-389 HVELPIWLKAPD
+389 HIELPIWLEPPD
-401 YSSEL
+401 FQA